1 VITRKLSDKD
11 EIKGINLTTSNV
23 LSGRKRLQIVNLSSC
38 SEPFAHQSNYI
49 FEKQDFFD
57 LLMHKMLALT
67 QYSAQA

>member
-1 VITRKLSDKD
+1 
-11 EIKGINLTTSNV
+11 LTTSNV